1 MAGNRRARDGEARG
15 DLSGSQV
22 ALLQFLKNLPPGRIG
37 QRAECAGHCLHVS
50 ILAILLNSVKRNGEV
65 VGTILRFL
73 QGRNS
78 GPPFEEIL
86 PRGHTL
92 AFLVK
97 LLIYRGI

>member
-1 MAGNRRARDGEARG
+1 MV
-15 DLSGSQV
+15 L
-22 ALLQFLKNLPPGRIG
+22 
-37 QRAECAGHCLHVS
+37 
-50 ILAILLNSVKRNGEV
+50 
-65 VGTILRFL
+65 GTILRFL

-78 GPPFEEIL
+78 DPRLRKKIL